1 MLAVCCLYLPL
12 ASITGQLP
20 AAFSAAIP
28 EAAAEASTA
37 NESADFADNSNYPQ
51 VMSELMSASRS
62 KYLEGSALI
71 KTGDLEKAQE
81 AFDKAVDLLMQSNW
95 DLASTPTLNRFFQ
108 DLILRIHQDESRY
121 LLTPYEAEVNEV
133 ETLIKDKLDD
143 LDLIPGSMDPDLR
156 EALAADLAK
165 AQYEIPITINE
176 MVLKSLDFWLNRGR
190 KVFEGGLMRSG
201 QYRPI
206 IERIFREEAIPLDLM
221 YLAQVESMFRPH
233 AVSKA
238 KAKGIWQFEKG
249 TAIRYGLKVT
259 RDVDE
264 RSDPEKS
271 TRAAAHYLNDLF
283 TMFKDWNLALAAYN
297 WGEGKVK
304 RLINSTGMNDF
315 WQLVDLKQRLPAET
329 KNHIP
334 LIHAS
339 VILGRNPEKYG
350 MPTELDP
357 PLQYTEV
364 SVSKPID
371 LRAAARVLST
381 SIEELKKLNPAL
393 RGLTTPANYPDY
405 RLKVPFDSPSEIVE
419 QLASLPTAK
428 IRALPESDCRH
439 KVRRGETLTRI
450 ADRYKVSVAKLQQAN
465 NFSAKTKLIAGSW
478 IRLPSCSGVSSQAVS
493 SKKSVSPKKS
503 LKTASHKSKAKK
515 AKTASKNTGSSKEA
529 RSASAK
535 KKPEPSHNPTVSQN
549 ENAPEGIHPRKNCS
563 QINRRPERFRL
574 LDRI

>member
-1 MLAVCCLYLPL
+1 
-12 ASITGQLP
+12 
-20 AAFSAAIP
+20 
-28 EAAAEASTA
+28 
-37 NESADFADNSNYPQ
+37 
-51 VMSELMSASRS
+51 MSELMSASRS

-108 DLILRIHQDESRY
+108 DLIQRIHQDESRY
-121 LLTPYEAEVNEV
+121 LLAPYEAEENEV
-133 ETLIKDKLDD
+133 ETLIADKLDD
-143 LDLIPGSMDPDLR
+143 LDLIPSSMDPDLR

-165 AQYEIPITINE
+165 AKYEIPITINE

-206 IERIFREEAIPLDLM
+206 IEKIFREEAIPLDLL

-283 TMFKDWNLALAAYN
+283 AMFKDWNLALAAYN
-297 WGEGKVK
+297 WGEGKVQ

-315 WQLVDLKQRLPAET
+315 WQLVDLRQRLPAET

-393 RGLTTPANYPDY
+393 RGLTTPANYPNY
-405 RLKVPFDSPSEIVE
+405 QLKVPLDSPAEIEE

-439 KVRRGETLTRI
+439 KVRQGETLTRI
-450 ADRYKVSVAKLQQAN
+450 ADRYKISVAKLQQAN

-478 IRLPSCSGVSSQAVS
+478 IRLPSCSGVSSQAES
-493 SKKSVSPKKS
+493 SKKVVSTKKS
-503 LKTASHKSKAKK
+503 LKTASNKSKAKK
-515 AKTASKNTGSSKEA
+515 AKTASKNTGSSKQA

-535 KKPEPSHNPTVSQN
+535 NKAWAIP
-549 ENAPEGIHPRKNCS
+549 
-563 QINRRPERFRL
+563 
-574 LDRI
+574 

>member
-1 MLAVCCLYLPL
+1 MNRYLRIHLILALCCLHLSI

-20 AAFSAAIP
+20 EAFSAAIP
-28 EAAAEASTA
+28 EAAAEASTS
-37 NESADFADNSNYPQ
+37 NESTVFADNSNYPQ
-51 VMSELMSASRS
+51 AMSELMSASRS

-71 KTGDLEKAQE
+71 KAGDLEKAQE

-121 LLTPYEAEVNEV
+121 LFAPYEAEVNEV
-133 ETLIKDKLDD
+133 ETLITDKLDD

-206 IERIFREEAIPLDLM
+206 IERIFREEAIPLDLL

-238 KAKGIWQFEKG
+238 KAKGIWQFEKA

-283 TMFKDWNLALAAYN
+283 AMFKDWNLALAAYN

-315 WQLVDLKQRLPAET
+315 WQLVDLRQRLPAET

-357 PLQYTEV
+357 PLQYMEV

-393 RGLTTPANYPDY
+393 RGLTTPANYPNY
-405 RLKVPFDSPSEIVE
+405 QLKVPLDSPAEIEE

-450 ADRYKVSVAKLQQAN
+450 ADRYKISVAKLQQAN

-478 IRLPSCSGVSSQAVS
+478 IRLPSCSSVSSQAVS
-493 SKKSVSPKKS
+493 SKKVVSKKKA
-503 LKTASHKSKAKK
+503 LKTASHKSKTKK
-515 AKTASKNTGSSKEA
+515 AKTASKKTGSSKEA
-529 RSASAK
+529 RSVSAK
-535 KKPEPSHNPTVSQN
+535 MKPGLSHSLAVSQS
-549 ENAPEGIHPRKNCS
+549 EKPQKKSTPEKIAAK
-563 QINRRPERFRL
+563 
-574 LDRI
+574 